1 MAESSAS
8 VLGINQTG
16 ILNLYSQ
23 AITTTTCHLAMLL
36 AVLTI
41 PLVILGHVTLTP
53 QQNAK
58 CLRSEGHT

>member
-1 MAESSAS
+1 M
-8 VLGINQTG
+8 
-16 ILNLYSQ
+16 YSQ